1 MLNCEL
7 WLLSLPFACSH
18 WNLKLTPQVPTS
30 QRKWLDKGVNQAD
43 VRQKDAD
50 PGSPKIDSLLQ
61 GLRLLCLH
69 RSTGSCLCRISGNP
83 F

>member
-7 WLLSLPFACSH
+7 WLLSLPFACSN

-30 QRKWLDKGVNQAD
+30 QRKWLNMGVKQAH
-43 VRQKDAD
+43 VRHKNAYL
-50 PGSPKIDSLLQ
+50 GSPKTDSLLLW
-61 GLRLLCLH
+61 LRLLCLH
-69 RSTGSCLCRISGNP
+69 RSTGSCLGRTSGNP